1 MADVARRFRVSRTTV
16 YKWLRRFDDG
26 DCLEDRRSV
35 AASFPTR
42 ITRSTE
48 RKIEQLRRKRGPLG
62 WQIASVLG
70 LARSTVIEVLKRFG
84 LARLRDLEPPRMT
97 RRYEYMRPGELVHID
112 IKKPPVSTTLAS
124 ASTAIADGARRHWAT
139 TPSTLPSMMRAGAL
153 TRGSTTARARKRPR
167 TSCDGSPQPMPEVAF
182 GSSAL

>member
-1 MADVARRFRVSRTTV
+1 LTSKELVFDAHFSEVSSMIMHLFGPHDASQPARIVDLVEAGTPVADVARRFRVSRTTV

-97 RRYEYMRPGELVHID
+97 RR
-112 IKKPPVSTTLAS
+112 
-124 ASTAIADGARRHWAT
+124 
-139 TPSTLPSMMRAGAL
+139 
-153 TRGSTTARARKRPR
+153 
-167 TSCDGSPQPMPEVAF
+167 
-182 GSSAL
+182 